1 MAQLILEYDRE
12 GDILEASTDEYTA
25 TIAQD
30 IGDDVWLKVDVL
42 KGVPRGFII
51 LNLAKRKQPI
61 RLPVVLQG
69 IEIQGI
75 VYDKPGQEWLVKP
88 SVSVS

>member
-12 GDILEASTDEYTA
+12 GDILEASTDEYAA

-30 IGDDVWLKVDVL
+30 IGDDVWLKIDVL
-42 KGVPRGFII
+42 KGIPRGFIV
-51 LNLAKRKQPI
+51 LNFVKRKQPI

-69 IEIQGI
+69 IDIQVKI
-75 VYDKPGQEWLVKP
+75 QEGK
-88 SVSVS
+88 

>member
-25 TIAQD
+25 TMARD
-30 IGDDVWLKVDVL
+30 IGDDVWLKVDVVQ
-42 KGVPRGFII
+42 GVPRGFII

-69 IEIQGI
+69 IDIQVKI
-75 VYDKPGQEWLVKP
+75 QEGKWHV
-88 SVSVS
+88 

>member
-12 GDILEASTDEYTA
+12 GDILEASTDEYTT

-30 IGDDVWLKVDVL
+30 IGDDVWLKVDAL

-51 LNLAKRKQPI
+51 LNFAKRKQPI
-61 RLPVVLQG
+61 RLPIVLQG
-69 IEIQGI
+69 MDIQ
-75 VYDKPGQEWLVKP
+75 VKMQEGK
-88 SVSVS
+88 

>member
-12 GDILEASTDEYTA
+12 GDILEASTDEHT
-25 TIAQD
+25 TTVAQD

-42 KGVPRGFII
+42 KGVPQGFII

-69 IEIQGI
+69 MDIQVKI
-75 VYDKPGQEWLVKP
+75 QEEK
-88 SVSVS
+88 